1 MLSRLI
7 ATAAFLL
14 ACSAGAQASPAT
26 DAFAHFEA
34 VASGNVER
42 IMQDY
47 AADAVLQWVG
57 GPLDGV
63 HYAERG
69 AIRAVWQRFAASQ
82 GGPLKVTVSNTEA
95 SENFQG
101 ATVTANVEF
110 RGNALIKVR
119 YVLVYR
125 QGKVVSEIWQNDPTL
140 NVGY

>member
-1 MLSRLI
+1 MFLRV
-7 ATAAFLL
+7 TVRAAFLL
-14 ACSAGAQASPAT
+14 ACSAPTQATPVD
-26 DAFAHFEA
+26 DAFAHFDA
-34 VASGNVER
+34 VASGEVER

-63 HYAERG
+63 YYARSGTVRE
-69 AIRAVWQRFAASQ
+69 VWRRFFASQ
-82 GGPLKVTVSNTEA
+82 GGPLKLTISNTEL
-95 SENFQG
+95 SENPQG

-110 RGNALIKVR
+110 QGKAPIRVR

-125 QGKVVSEIWQNDPTL
+125 QGKVVNEIWQNDSRL